1 MRCNSDVSG
10 KKLIQPKLKQ
20 TRKRVGK
27 DSKKRIRTKLE
38 KQFKLKLIKP
48 KLKQTGKS
56 VGKDSRKE
64 LRTQLKNSFAW
75 VYIVNFTNVGQQYL
89 SSFTLYFGE

>member
-1 MRCNSDVSG
+1 MSKDLMRCNSDVSG
-10 KKLIQPKLKQ
+10 K
-20 TRKRVGK
+20 
-27 DSKKRIRTKLE
+27 
-38 KQFKLKLIKP
+38 KLIKP